1 MIHTILYISNAEQY
15 FSDDELSSLLDL
27 ARERNKERNITG
39 ALLFV
44 NQLFVQILEGEQK
57 EIDRLVRKIEKDERH
72 SGLRILINQKI
83 DDRLF
88 DDWSMAFHKTN
99 PEELAELGY
108 FTVEEF
114 KNITEGEVGDETL
127 HVMQSIIKAN
137 TNNVP
142 R

>member
-1 MIHTILYISNAEQY
+1 
-15 FSDDELSSLLDL
+15 
-27 ARERNKERNITG
+27 
-39 ALLFV
+39 V